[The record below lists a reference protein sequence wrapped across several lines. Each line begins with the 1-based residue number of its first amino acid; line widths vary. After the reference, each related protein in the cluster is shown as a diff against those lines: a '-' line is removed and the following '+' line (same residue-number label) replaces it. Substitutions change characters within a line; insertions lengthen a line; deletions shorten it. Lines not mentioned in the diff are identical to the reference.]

1 MQPVYKVIIAGTRTF
16 NDYEI
21 LKKYLDHQLRNKATT
36 HRICI
41 ISGCAKGPDQ
51 LGIRY
56 AIEKGYQVLKY
67 PADWNKY
74 GLAAGPIRNTQMIN
88 NADAVIVFY
97 DGKSK
102 GTQDTINKAIL
113 KKLPMIVNYYK
124 QLDSGYDIQSKLYKS
139 YLTKKGGE

>member
-1 MQPVYKVIIAGTRTF
+1 MNNLQLVYKVIIAGTRTF

-21 LKKYLDHQLRNKATT
+21 LKKCLDYQLRNKATT
-36 HRICI
+36 HRICV

-88 NADAVIVFY
+88 NADAVIVFW
-97 DGKSK
+97 DGKSR
-102 GTQDTINKAIL
+102 GTQDTITKAKLNKI
-113 KKLPMIVNYYK
+113 PTIVNHYRQISNGYEIHATMYK
-124 QLDSGYDIQSKLYKS
+124 PNNRG
-139 YLTKKGGE
+139 